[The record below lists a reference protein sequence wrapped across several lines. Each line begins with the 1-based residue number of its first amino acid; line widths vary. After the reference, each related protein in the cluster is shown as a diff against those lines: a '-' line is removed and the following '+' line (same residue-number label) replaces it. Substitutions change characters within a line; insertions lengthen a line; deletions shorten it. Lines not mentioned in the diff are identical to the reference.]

1 MAGCPVRLRITRMS
15 RGDSKVN
22 EESQEVFSKGSSKT
36 YGLMEL
42 VKGTS
47 PMVEKGPEDTVMS
60 WPHLLIMEILAALG
74 TTVLLLFWSL
84 AVNAPLRE
92 IANPNV
98 TENPAKAA
106 WYFLSLQELLL
117 HMDVVLAGL
126 IIPGLVIIVLIAIP
140 YIDRS
145 KEDIGIWFASK
156 KGRKIAL
163 WSTVYTAIW
172 LIGLILF
179 DGFVRVKS
187 LISEPAIFP
196 GWIIPLAVIGGLT
209 ALLYLFIRRWR
220 PSTREVMI
228 GLFTAF
234 VVTYFLLTISAL
246 FFRGLGMNLT
256 WPWDLPPG
264 ALPF

>member
-1 MAGCPVRLRITRMS
+1 M
-15 RGDSKVN
+15 K
-22 EESQEVFSKGSSKT
+22 QERQEIFPKDPGKT

-60 WPHLLIMEILAALG
+60 WPHLLILEVLAILG

-84 AVNAPLRE
+84 LNAPLRE
-92 IANPNV
+92 FANPDV

-106 WYFLSLQELLL
+106 WYFMNLQEMLL
-117 HMDVVLAGL
+117 HMDPALAGI
-126 IIPGLVIIVLIAIP
+126 IIPGLMIIVLMAVP

-145 KEDIGIWFASK
+145 KKDIGIWFASR

-163 WSTVYTAIW
+163 WSAIYTAVW

-179 DGFVRVKS
+179 DEFIRVRS
-187 LISEPAIFP
+187 LVSEPEILP
-196 GWIIPLAVIGGLT
+196 GVIIPIVVIGGLST
-209 ALLYLFIRRWR
+209 LLYLLIRRWH
-220 PSTREVMI
+220 PTTREVLI
-228 GLFTAF
+228 GFFTAF
-234 VVTYFLLTISAL
+234 VVTYFLLIISGV
-246 FFRGLGMNLT
+246 FFRGLGLHLT

>member
-1 MAGCPVRLRITRMS
+1 M
-15 RGDSKVN
+15 K
-22 EESQEVFSKGSSKT
+22 EETQEVFPKDSRKT

-60 WPHLLIMEILAALG
+60 WPHLLILEVLAALG

-84 AVNAPLRE
+84 AANAPLRE
-92 IANPNV
+92 IANPDV

-106 WYFLSLQELLL
+106 WYLLNLQELLL
-117 HMDVVLAGL
+117 HMNAALAGV
-126 IIPGLVIIVLIAIP
+126 IIPGLVIITLMAIP

-145 KEDIGIWFASK
+145 KRDVGIWFASK
-156 KGRKIAL
+156 KGRAIAL
-163 WSTVYTAIW
+163 WSAVYTTVW

-179 DGFVRVKS
+179 DEYVRVRS
-187 LISEPAIFP
+187 LITEPEIFP
-196 GWIIPLAVIGGLT
+196 AWVIPIAVIGGLT
-209 ALLYLFIRRWR
+209 ALLYVLIRRWH
-220 PSTREVMI
+220 PSTREVLV

-234 VVTYFLLTISAL
+234 VVTYFILIISAL
-246 FFRGLGMNLT
+246 FFRGLGMHLT
-256 WPWDLPPG
+256 WPWNLPPG

>member
-1 MAGCPVRLRITRMS
+1 MR
-15 RGDSKVN
+15 
-22 EESQEVFSKGSSKT
+22 QETQELFPKDPRKT

-60 WPHLLIMEILAALG
+60 WPNLLVLEVLAALG
-74 TTVLLLFWSL
+74 TTVLLLFWSF
-84 AVNAPLRE
+84 AINAPLRE
-92 IANPNV
+92 IANPDV

-117 HMDVVLAGL
+117 HMHPALAGL
-126 IIPGLVIIVLIAIP
+126 LIPGLIIVVLIAIP

-145 KEDIGIWFASK
+145 NKDIGKWFASK
-156 KGRKIAL
+156 KGRAIAL
-163 WSTVYTAIW
+163 CSAVYTAFW
-172 LIGLILF
+172 LLGLILF
-179 DGFVRVKS
+179 DEYIRVRS
-187 LISEPAIFP
+187 LVSEPEIFP
-196 GWIIPLAVIGGLT
+196 EWIIPIAGIGGP
-209 ALLYLFIRRWR
+209 AGLLYLLIRRWR
-220 PSTREVMI
+220 PSTRETLV

-234 VVTYFLLTISAL
+234 VVTYFMLTLSSL
-246 FFRGLGMNLT
+246 FFRGLGMHLT

>member
-1 MAGCPVRLRITRMS
+1 MTE
-15 RGDSKVN
+15 DT
-22 EESQEVFSKGSSKT
+22 QEVFPKDPRKT

-60 WPHLLIMEILAALG
+60 WPHLLILEVLAVLG

-84 AVNAPLRE
+84 VANAPLRE
-92 IANPNV
+92 LANPDV

-106 WYFLSLQELLL
+106 WYFFNLQELLL
-117 HMDVVLAGL
+117 HMQPALAGV
-126 IIPGLVIIVLIAIP
+126 IIPGLVIIILIAVP

-145 KEDIGIWFASK
+145 KKDVGIWFASK
-156 KGRKIAL
+156 KGRFIAL
-163 WSTVYTAIW
+163 WSAVYTAVW
-172 LIGLILF
+172 LIGLTLF
-179 DGFVRVKS
+179 DEYVRVRS
-187 LISEPAIFP
+187 LISEPEIFP
-196 GWIIPLAVIGGLT
+196 GLIIPLVVIGGLT
-209 ALLYLFIRRWR
+209 VLLYVFIRRWR

-234 VVTYFLLTISAL
+234 VVSYFILTISGI
-246 FFRGLGMNLT
+246 FFRGLGMHLV
-256 WPWDLPPG
+256 WPWNLPPG